1 MINADK
7 EFLYQE
13 ISEKIIACAY
23 RVYNNLGSGFLEK
36 VYQNALLIELQK
48 QGLEVEQQFPID
60 VYYEGK
66 VIGQYYADLVVEQKI
81 IVELKAVSDLAK
93 THEVQL
99 VNYLK
104 ATKIKVG
111 LLINFGDRITIKRK
125 VLMQDK
131 DERQC
136 YK

>member
-1 MINADK
+1 M
-7 EFLYQE
+7 YQE